1 MSTSRLFAA
10 AVSAALLLGGCA
22 NSSALQYTTSQAQN
36 TARVYYG
43 EVLSVTPTTI
53 RGEDNAL
60 LTTAG
65 SLLGG
70 IGGSNFGK
78 GRGEAVSAILGAV
91 VGGLGAQSLTSKARA
106 MRFPWCRK
114 TTSNSSPASAYACCK
129 APTASPVC
137 CRRGNTQLTNDCLA
151 GAAAPAG
158 CIIGNKKAT

>member
-43 EVLSVTPTTI
+43 EVLSVTPTRI
-53 RGEDNAL
+53 RGEDNPLITA
-60 LTTAG
+60 AG

-91 VGGLGAQSLTSKARA
+91 VGGLGTQSLTRGLDSQRGYEIVVQLEGSRDAISVVQKDDIQFQPGQRVRVLQGA
-106 MRFPWCRK
+106 
-114 TTSNSSPASAYACCK
+114 NSVTRVLPAGQYSAY
-129 APTASPVC
+129 
-137 CRRGNTQLTNDCLA
+137 
-151 GAAAPAG
+151 
-158 CIIGNKKAT
+158 

>member
-1 MSTSRLFAA
+1 MSTSRLLAA

-78 GRGEAVSAILGAV
+78 GRGEAVSAILG
-91 VGGLGAQSLTSKARA
+91 GLGTQSLT
-106 MRFPWCRK
+106 
-114 TTSNSSPASAYACCK
+114 
-129 APTASPVC
+129 
-137 CRRGNTQLTNDCLA
+137 RGLDSQRGYEIVVQLEGSRDAISVVQKDDIQFQPGQRVRVLQ
-151 GAAAPAG
+151 GANGVTRVLPAG
-158 CIIGNKKAT
+158 QYSTY

>member
-43 EVLSVTPTTI
+43 EVLSVTLTRI
-53 RGEDNAL
+53 RGEDNPLITA
-60 LTTAG
+60 AG

-70 IGGSNFGK
+70 IGGSNFGN

-91 VGGLGAQSLTSKARA
+91 VGVTDSTS
-106 MRFPWCRK
+106 P
-114 TTSNSSPASAYACCK
+114 
-129 APTASPVC
+129 
-137 CRRGNTQLTNDCLA
+137 
-151 GAAAPAG
+151 
-158 CIIGNKKAT
+158 

>member
-1 MSTSRLFAA
+1 MSTSRLLAA

-78 GRGEAVSAILGAV
+78 
-91 VGGLGAQSLTSKARA
+91 
-106 MRFPWCRK
+106 
-114 TTSNSSPASAYACCK
+114 
-129 APTASPVC
+129 
-137 CRRGNTQLTNDCLA
+137 A
-151 GAAAPAG
+151 GARQ
-158 CIIGNKKAT
+158 

>member
-1 MSTSRLFAA
+1 MSTSRLLAA

-43 EVLSVTPTTI
+43 EVLSVTPTT
-53 RGEDNAL
+53 NAL

-91 VGGLGAQSLTSKARA
+91 VGGLGTQSLT
-106 MRFPWCRK
+106 
-114 TTSNSSPASAYACCK
+114 
-129 APTASPVC
+129 
-137 CRRGNTQLTNDCLA
+137 RGLDSQRGYEIVVQLEGSRDAISVVQKDDIQFQPGQRVRVLQ
-151 GAAAPAG
+151 GANGVTRVLPAG
-158 CIIGNKKAT
+158 QYSTY